1 MKVINASYEILTPIN
16 GEQILKNI
24 EKIGRTCYKSEDKIT
39 DGSAEKFVGM
49 LVKNGHEA
57 MIEHESIT
65 VKFICD
71 RGISHEIVRHR
82 VASFAQESTR
92 YANYSNDKF
101 GNELTFIRPCWFKS
115 SYSDINQ
122 ELMGYGSNMPIG
134 EKIWLWC
141 CCKAETD
148 YMALLKRG
156 WKPEQAR
163 TILPNSLKT
172 EIIMTANLREWRH
185 FFKLRCDKAAHPQIR
200 ELAIPLLEEFKSKI
214 PAVFDDITY

>member
-1 MKVINASYEILTPIN
+1 MKIINATYEILTPIN

-57 MIEHESIT
+57 MIEHETIT

-82 VASFAQESTR
+82 MASFAQESTR
-92 YANYSNDKF
+92 YANYSKDKF
-101 GNELTFIRPCWFKS
+101 GNELTFIRPCWFES
-115 SYSDINQ
+115 SYSDIHQ
-122 ELMGYGSNMPIG
+122 ELMSYDSGMPIN
-134 EKIWLWC
+134 EKTWLWC
-141 CCKAETD
+141 CYEAETD

-163 TILPNSLKT
+163 SILPNSLKT

>member
-16 GEQILKNI
+16 GEQILKSI

-39 DGSAEKFVGM
+39 EGSAEKFVRM

-57 MIEHESIT
+57 MIEHEAIT

-82 VASFAQESTR
+82 MASFAQESTR
-92 YANYSNDKF
+92 YANYSKDKF
-101 GNELTFIRPCWFKS
+101 GNELTFIKPCWFKGI
-115 SYSDINQ
+115 YSDIQQ
-122 ELMGYGSNMPIG
+122 EPMWYSLDMPID
-134 EKIWLWC
+134 EKMWLWYC
-141 CCKAETD
+141 YEAEKY
-148 YMALLKRG
+148 YMKLLELG

-163 TILPNSLKT
+163 SILPNSLKT

-185 FFKLRCDKAAHPQIR
+185 FFKLRCDKAAHLQIR